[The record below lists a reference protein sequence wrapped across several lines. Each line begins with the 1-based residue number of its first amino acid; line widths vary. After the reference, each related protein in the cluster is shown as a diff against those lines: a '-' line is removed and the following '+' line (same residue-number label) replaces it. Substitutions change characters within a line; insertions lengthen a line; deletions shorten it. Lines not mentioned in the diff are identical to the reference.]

1 MISTN
6 EIEEIN
12 KKEYEISVLLKNEED
27 IKEMRDLMKKHG
39 FEITFE
45 SPFKRMSLSYEIK
58 KETSAVFGW
67 FYILSETSAIKDFTK
82 EIKVEPWC
90 IRSLVITDPV
100 KREFDR
106 GEGQERQYRKEA
118 TPKIKEVKKE
128 EEKTTSDA
136 VTNEDLEK
144 KLEEILK

>member
-1 MISTN
+1 MISIN
-6 EIEEIN
+6 EVEEID

-27 IKEMRDLMKKHG
+27 IKEMKDLMKKHG
-39 FEITFE
+39 FEVTFE

-58 KETSAVFGW
+58 KEASAVFGW
-67 FYILSETSAIKDFTK
+67 FYILSKTSAIKDFTK

-100 KREFDR
+100 KREFDKSDSH
-106 GEGQERQYRKEA
+106 ERQPRKEVVS
-118 TPKIKEVKKE
+118 KIKEVVE
-128 EEKTTSDA
+128 EEKITSDV